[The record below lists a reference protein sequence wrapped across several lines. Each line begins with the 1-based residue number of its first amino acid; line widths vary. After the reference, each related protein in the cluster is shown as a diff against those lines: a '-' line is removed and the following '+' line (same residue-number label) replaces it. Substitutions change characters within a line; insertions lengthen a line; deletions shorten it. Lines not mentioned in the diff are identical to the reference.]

1 MKKFFILFF
10 MLLLCCN
17 KVMADDDW
25 GSVGDIQE
33 VNIPD
38 KPQFFS
44 DQDFQK
50 AIESKQRKPFFGG
63 KKKDKNIPKGENYRQ
78 SDETDTIINTKTE
91 LPVLLVPMDLTAGGS
106 SVIPTGYYQVAG
118 EKIDGK
124 PVLNLYQAHDLVAK
138 LPAVETNDDFN
149 EQYIN
154 FVTLK
159 EYNSHQVKI
168 IFGNIDFNA
177 YTIVNLYDKMGQ

>member
-10 MLLLCCN
+10 MILLCFN

-33 VNIPD
+33 VEMPD

-50 AIESKQRKPFFGG
+50 AVESKKRKPFFVV

-91 LPVLLVPMDLTAGGS
+91 LPILLVPMELAAGN
-106 SVIPTGYYQVAG
+106 SVIEPGYYQVSG
-118 EKIDGK
+118 EKADGK
-124 PVLNLYQAHDLVAK
+124 PVLKLYQSHALVAA

-149 EQYIN
+149 QQYVN
-154 FVTLK
+154 FVNLIQQD
-159 EYNSHQVKI
+159 SGHVKI

-177 YTIVNLYDKMGQ
+177 YTVVNLYDKIGQ